1 MPRIKLSVLISAV
14 CLMGVVLSVLVG
26 FSQSL
31 RPSVRMTTQPPI
43 NQVIPFEAEATT
55 ALGGLAVIGSG
66 KYQPPVHFTLQAMDA
81 QRQPLE
87 NAKIHLRILT
97 PPKNPWFTTD
107 FPIVEGTKLLDI
119 EATAP
124 KGEMKFQQLLP
135 QRGTYQFLVNVT
147 PIVTNAFA
155 PIEQTLTLN
164 LQENPLKFRYFGIL
178 VVILLG
184 VGLGGGWVIGGRQ
197 QTRPEEI
204 APQRVRLLLS
214 GAIILALISL
224 LTVNISAEMA
234 KKGMSMSMPGMANN
248 EPSLA
253 ANRRVVKSE
262 GFEAQLLGELSATVG
277 KVANLQVKV
286 IDIQTNQPATNVML
300 NVITTQLENNWV
312 PFAYEGVPDSAGQ
325 LTWQQEFFDGAPHRV
340 EVEVSPQPGT
350 ARQFRPFQVSQTI
363 EVEGVAPP
371 LRVRLTSL
379 GYFVS
384 IIVVGLLIGLRI
396 KRLRTRTTVS
406 N

>member
-1 MPRIKLSVLISAV
+1 
-14 CLMGVVLSVLVG
+14 
-26 FSQSL
+26 
-31 RPSVRMTTQPPI
+31 
-43 NQVIPFEAEATT
+43 
-55 ALGGLAVIGSG
+55 
-66 KYQPPVHFTLQAMDA
+66 
-81 QRQPLE
+81 
-87 NAKIHLRILT
+87 
-97 PPKNPWFTTD
+97 
-107 FPIVEGTKLLDI
+107 
-119 EATAP
+119 
-124 KGEMKFQQLLP
+124 
-135 QRGTYQFLVNVT
+135 
-147 PIVTNAFA
+147 
-155 PIEQTLTLN
+155 
-164 LQENPLKFRYFGIL
+164 
-178 VVILLG
+178 
-184 VGLGGGWVIGGRQ
+184 
-197 QTRPEEI
+197 
-204 APQRVRLLLS
+204 
-214 GAIILALISL
+214 
-224 LTVNISAEMA
+224 
-234 KKGMSMSMPGMANN
+234 MPGMANN